1 MEDIRSFIA
10 VELTPEIKLALTR
23 LQDHLKAG
31 CRAPVRWVEPGNI
44 HLTLKFLGN
53 INPGLTGSVAT
64 ALEKAAA
71 GMRPLHLEVTGLG
84 VFPNPRRVQIVWVG
98 MAGELESLGRLQ
110 QRIESGLAPLGFK
123 AESRPFTP
131 HLTLGRVRE
140 SAAPDERQDLGR
152 LIADSTF
159 EGGGQMEVDAVYL
172 MRSRLTPEGP
182 VYSRLSSVRLG

>member
-10 VELTPEIKLALTR
+10 VELTPEIKLALAR

-31 CRAPVRWVEPGNI
+31 YRAPVRWVAPENI

-53 INPGLTGSVAT
+53 VSPGLTGSVTT

-110 QRIESGLAPLGFK
+110 QRIESGLAHLGFK

-140 SAAPDERQDLGR
+140 SATPDERQELGWF
-152 LIADSTF
+152 IAKSTF
-159 EGGGQMEVDAVYL
+159 QGGGPLEVGAVYL

-182 VYSRLSSVRLG
+182 VYSRLGSVRLG